1 LQSGCAVDL
10 VLHPFFDSATSS
22 FSYVLGNPATGCCA
36 IVDPVLDYD
45 PDAHTVSTRSADR
58 VLQLIEVNGYRVE
71 WILETH
77 VHADH
82 LSAAQYLKSRLVC
95 AQLAIGAKVTSV
107 QRHFAE
113 AFAVDVD
120 TDGRQFDR
128 LLEDGERIPLG
139 HACGRVLHT
148 PGHTP
153 ACVSYVFDRFVFVG
167 DTLFMPDYGTAR
179 CDFPGGDAGALYD
192 SVQRLY
198 ALPDETVMLMCHDYA
213 PGGRDHRYHV
223 PVAEQRSGNRMLRAD
238 TARAEFAAARADRDR
253 GLDAPR
259 LLVPSVRA
267 NIAGGVLPGWDL
279 EGHLKERMASKGE
292 AA

>member
-1 LQSGCAVDL
+1 MDF
-10 VLHPFFDSATSS
+10 VLHPFFDPDTSS
-22 FSYVLGNPATGCCA
+22 FSYVLANPATGCCA

-45 PDAHTVSTRSADR
+45 PDAHTVSTRGADR
-58 VLQLIEVNGYRVE
+58 ILELIEVNGYRVE

-82 LSAAQYLKSRLVC
+82 LSAGRYLKSRLVC
-95 AQLAIGAKVTSV
+95 AQLAIGTSVTAV

-113 AFAVDVD
+113 AFEADVD
-120 TDGRQFDR
+120 TNGRQFDR
-128 LLEDGERIPLG
+128 LLDDGDRIALG
-139 HACGRVLHT
+139 HAWGRVLHT

-167 DTLFMPDYGTAR
+167 DTVFMPDYGTAR

-198 ALPDETVMLMCHDYA
+198 ALPDDTVMLMCHDYA

-223 PVAEQRSGNRMLRAD
+223 PITEQRTGNKMLRGD
-238 TARAEFAAARADRDR
+238 SPRSGFVAARSDRDR

-259 LLVPSVRA
+259 LLVPAVRA
-267 NIAGGVLPGWDL
+267 NIAGGVLPDWRL
-279 EGHLKERMASKGE
+279 EPHLQQRMARTGE

>member
-1 LQSGCAVDL
+1 MDF
-10 VLHPFFDSATSS
+10 VLHPFFDPATSS
-22 FSYVLGNPATGCCA
+22 FSYVLANPATGCCA
-36 IVDPVLDYD
+36 VIDPVLDYD
-45 PDAHTVSTRSADR
+45 PQAHAVSARHADR
-58 VLQLIEVNGYRVE
+58 ILELIEVNDYRVE

-82 LSAAQYLKSRLVC
+82 LSAARYLKSRLVC
-95 AQLAIGAKVTSV
+95 AQVAIGSQVTAV
-107 QRHFAE
+107 QRHFAA
-113 AFAVDVD
+113 AFEVDVE

-128 LLEDGERIPLG
+128 LLEDGERIAIG

-179 CDFPGGDAGALYD
+179 CDFPGGDAAQLYD

-198 ALPDETVMLMCHDYA
+198 ALPEDTRMLMCHDYA
-213 PGGRDHRYHV
+213 PGGRDHRYQV
-223 PVAEQRSGNRMLRAD
+223 TVARQRTTNRMLRSD
-238 TARAEFAAARADRDR
+238 TEWSTFVTARSERDR
-253 GLDAPR
+253 WLDEPR

-267 NIAGGVLPGWDL
+267 NIAGGVMPGWQL
-279 EGHLKERMASKGE
+279 EPHLQQRMANSEK